1 MNTDNIIDNV
11 TKASIDTNISFKRK
25 PYYIYN
31 FMQINW
37 LLKQKCQAVEIGR
50 GKNGDIY
57 LKFPRTPENEA
68 KVNKWKLSQLML
80 NDNYTYEGFK

>member
-50 GKNGDIY
+50 GKNGDI
-57 LKFPRTPENEA
+57 
-68 KVNKWKLSQLML
+68 
-80 NDNYTYEGFK
+80 

>member
-1 MNTDNIIDNV
+1 MNTDVIKTSVGTDII
-11 TKASIDTNISFKRK
+11 FKRK

-37 LLKQKCQAVEIGR
+37 LLKQKCQAIEIGR

-68 KVNKWKLSQLML
+68 EVNKWKLSQLML
-80 NDNYTYEGFK
+80 KDDYIHEGFNK